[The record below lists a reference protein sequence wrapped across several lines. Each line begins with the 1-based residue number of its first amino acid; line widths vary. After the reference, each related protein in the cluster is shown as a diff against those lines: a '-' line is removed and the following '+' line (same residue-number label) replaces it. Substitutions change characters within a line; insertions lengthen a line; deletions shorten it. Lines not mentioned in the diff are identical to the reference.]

1 MLCGPFRLIHGSLG
15 HGLAMSAAHRR
26 KLGRR
31 KPPDKKGSLGAGDP
45 GKPQP
50 FGNCEREGFVA
61 RSSGAAREAN
71 PYKAR
76 TLEFSREPPVVT
88 GQELLADA
96 WEKGWDAADR
106 QLS

>member
-1 MLCGPFRLIHGSLG
+1 MLCGPLRLIHGSLG

-31 KPPDKKGSLGAGDP
+31 KPPDKKASLGASDP

-71 PYKAR
+71 PYKAQ
-76 TLEFSREPPVVT
+76 TPKVSREPSFVP
-88 GQELLADA
+88 GQALLADA